1 MLPGAC
7 HDLQVKSVKIR
18 SILIL
23 LYRQVTRLQP
33 ELISTEKCSTT
44 PKKSCQLL
52 SDFEDSISGTNEKPL
67 IKRFCLVIKQDNATK
82 NLNTDLNPNDKIGN
96 SIEQFSPSLVL
107 DRARMLKS
115 GEFSRGPNKIT
126 EEHGK
131 DSFTS
136 NKVMKDLEASSS
148 DYHLKFGPDH
158 SEIDQEE
165 NLLGDENETTLN
177 ALLLMEETTM
187 PSIKGPAGLM
197 MYDSVTKENIYRET
211 TTKESTTTY
220 SSMDRESSDESSEKS
235 SEESK
240 KSSEDETVTEVSV
253 GYSESSS
260 EERHILSFLPN
271 STAASK

>member
-1 MLPGAC
+1 M
-7 HDLQVKSVKIR
+7 
-18 SILIL
+18 
-23 LYRQVTRLQP
+23 TRLQP

-158 SEIDQEE
+158 SEIDQE
-165 NLLGDENETTLN
+165 NLLGDENEKTLN
-177 ALLLMEETTM
+177 TLLLMEETTM

-220 SSMDRESSDESSEKS
+220 SSMDRASSDE
-235 SEESK
+235 
-240 KSSEDETVTEVSV
+240 SSEDETVTEVSV